1 MTLCQQRKTHFKANL
16 EIIKDRA
23 KKLSEVLLRIT
34 LHSLKFSYTAII
46 LELTTTRQNP
56 YRRILRNAV
65 VRVSHFTVMQP
76 QP

>member
-34 LHSLKFSYTAII
+34 LHSQKFSHTAII
-46 LELTTTRQNP
+46 RELTTTRQNP
-56 YRRILRNAV
+56 MTITKWEYETTAQNKLRK
-65 VRVSHFTVMQP
+65 
-76 QP
+76 